1 MGFACDLAIAYLSS
15 DFSPQLVQELRED
28 SAAQANVEGVIAG
41 LDFDPFLGSQDPG
54 ERYEVGTIAQKGSSQ
69 WADIHG
75 VWAAQRSSSTDVVA
89 ELVLQD
95 GHWTFVNFHYPDGS
109 ALLTV
114 LKLLR
119 EGRQKSTH

>member
-1 MGFACDLAIAYLSS
+1 M
-15 DFSPQLVQELRED
+15 
-28 SAAQANVEGVIAG
+28 
-41 LDFDPFLGSQDPG
+41 
-54 ERYEVGTIAQKGSSQ
+54 GTIAQKGSSQ

-109 ALLTV
+109 DLLTV